1 MLVIQNYSF
10 SLLRKCKDDF
20 VCDEF
25 DLMFRCIVHVAEF
38 R

>member
-10 SLLRKCKDDF
+10 SLLRKCKNDF

-25 DLMFRCIVHVAEF
+25 DLMLGAS
-38 R
+38 